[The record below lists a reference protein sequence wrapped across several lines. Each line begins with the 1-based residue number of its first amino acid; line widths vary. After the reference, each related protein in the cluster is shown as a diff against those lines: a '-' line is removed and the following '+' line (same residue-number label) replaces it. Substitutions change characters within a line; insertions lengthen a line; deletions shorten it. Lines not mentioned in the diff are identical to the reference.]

1 MRILHLNAGNLHGGL
16 ETLLVTLAR
25 CRELCPEMEPHF
37 ALCFEGRLSQ
47 ELRDAGVPVHLLGPV
62 RVSRP
67 WTLWRA
73 RRSLRRLLGS
83 GAFDAVVCHSCW
95 PHAVF
100 APVVRAAGLPL
111 VFGGHGLQGDGH
123 WLERWAR
130 RTRPDLVL
138 ANSSVTQQSIAEHLF
153 PACRS
158 EVVYPPVSAPEL
170 ADRAGCRAAVRA
182 ALGTPPKAT
191 VIIQTSRLEAWKGH
205 TLLLQALARLQHLP
219 GWVCWVAGGAQRPEE
234 QHYRAGLETQA
245 RQAGLAG
252 RVQFLGQRAD
262 VPQLLAAADIHCQP
276 NLSPEPFG
284 IAFVEALYAG
294 LPVVT
299 TALGGALEIVDDS
312 CGVLVPPD
320 DPQRLADAL
329 AWLIEDTDQRRR
341 LGAAAPARARAVSE
355 PAARMRQLAQILGTL
370 RAGATGRTA

>member
-1 MRILHLNAGNLHGGL
+1 MRILHIYAGNLYGGI

-25 CRELCPEMEPHF
+25 RRALCPEMEPHF

-47 ELRDAGVPVHLLGPV
+47 ELRDAGVPVHLLGAV

-67 WTLWRA
+67 WTIWRA
-73 RRSLRRLLGS
+73 RRSLRQLLGRER
-83 GAFDAVVCHSCW
+83 FDAVVCHACW
-95 PHAVF
+95 PHALF
-100 APVVRAAGLPL
+100 GPVVRAAGLPL
-111 VFGGHGLQGDGH
+111 VFGAHAIQGGRH

-138 ANSSVTQQSIAEHLF
+138 ANSRVTQASIGDHLF

-158 EVVYPPVSAPEL
+158 EVVHLPVSAPEL
-170 ADRAGCRAAVRA
+170 ADQDECRARVRA
-182 ALGTPPKAT
+182 LLDTPPEAT

-205 TLLLQALARLQHLP
+205 TLLLRSLAHLNHLP
-219 GWVCWVAGGAQRPEE
+219 GWVCWIAGGAQRPEE
-234 QHYRAGLETQA
+234 QRYLAQLESQVQHAGLS
-245 RQAGLAG
+245 G
-252 RVQFLGQRAD
+252 RVKFLGQRSD

-276 NLSPEPFG
+276 NLGPEPFG

-299 TALGGALEIVDDS
+299 TALGGALEIVDDG

-320 DPQRLADAL
+320 DPQQLASAL
-329 AWLIEDTDQRRR
+329 ARLIEDSEYRRR
-341 LGAAAPARARAVSE
+341 LGAAAPARARAVSD
-355 PAARMRQLAQILGTL
+355 PAARMRQLGQILSSL
-370 RAGATGRTA
+370 RCVAGRTA